1 LREAEPITLQN
12 DRTLLVVGP
21 RQSGKSTVC
30 WRLLQ
35 SCTPNILY
43 LNPEDPLLRSSL
55 GVAVEFAFLVR
66 EHLPFIQALFL
77 DEAQHL
83 TDAGLFVNGLVDA
96 NLNIPILVAG
106 SSSFHLMSKK
116 RESLAGRAEQLGLL
130 PFSLKELMRQESPMN
145 PLAAR

>member
-1 LREAEPITLQN
+1 
-12 DRTLLVVGP
+12 
-21 RQSGKSTVC
+21 
-30 WRLLQ
+30 
-35 SCTPNILY
+35 
-43 LNPEDPLLRSSL
+43 
-55 GVAVEFAFLVR
+55 
-66 EHLPFIQALFL
+66 
-77 DEAQHL
+77 L

-116 RESLAGRAEQLGLL
+116 RESLAGRAERLGLL